1 MFSLSVFTLRF
12 SFLTDSDFRRL
23 ILLKN
28 FLAIFF
34 FFNILIW
41 IFILFLTRVIDGVSG
56 VEKKRFIDKINK
68 DDTIVT
74 NGDRLCL
81 YENIFAR
88 TMSWND
94 FKKAKLSPNDKV
106 VDLLSNEVFSRLH
119 LRKGKNQKIP
129 YLPFYRHWKRDKQ
142 EITNINFS
150 DLTNYDLTGDFVAL
164 LIRTRGAWPEKN
176 LPESY
181 WRELI
186 KELESKGKKILVFGK
201 ETERYAGSTVQCVS
215 NFRDWCGIVKHPN
228 CKSVVS
234 TITGGV
240 YPVFI
245 CGNPN
250 LKLII
255 IDNLDLVKEHGHDP
269 SWYND
274 CINFTKI
281 QKIILNYKPTPQS
294 LTEIIL

>member
-1 MFSLSVFTLRF
+1 MRYIITAKEIAEGTSRSDIASPLKVTEIATELVMTR
-12 SFLTDSDFRRL
+12 LTC
-23 ILLKN
+23 IMMLKSN
-28 FLAIFF
+28 AI
-34 FFNILIW
+34 
-41 IFILFLTRVIDGVSG
+41 S
-56 VEKKRFIDKINK
+56 E

-74 NGDRLCL
+74 NKDRLCL
-81 YENIFAR
+81 YQNIFR
-88 TMSWND
+88 NTISWKD
-94 FKKAKLSPNDKV
+94 FQQISPHPGDKII
-106 VDLLSNEVFSRLH
+106 DLLSNKIFSRLH
-119 LRKGKNQKIP
+119 LRMGRNQKIP
-129 YLPFYRHWKRDKQ
+129 YLPFYEHWERDKE

-150 DLTNYDLTGDFVAL
+150 DLTNYDLAGEFVAL
-164 LIRTRGAWPEKN
+164 LIRTRKAWPEKN
-176 LPESY
+176 LPEPY

-186 KELESKGKKILVFGK
+186 GELESQGKKVLVFGK
-201 ETERYAGSTVQCVS
+201 ETEKYASSTVQCVS
-215 NFRDWCGIVKHPN
+215 NFRDWCGIVKHSN

-255 IDNLDLVKEHGHDP
+255 VDNLDLVKDFGYDP

-281 QKIILNYKPTPQS
+281 QKIILNYKPTPQE
-294 LTEIIL
+294 LMEIIL